1 MKNLI
6 GRSHEKCYLPVSK
19 KIDEFDDKSKNKLA
33 SIKNI
38 VKQKIP
44 YIPLLLQNNKYVTNL
59 KYKAELFNC
68 FFTKQYSIIG
78 NSSKLPLSFLKK
90 QKNKKKQTS
99 QS

>member
-19 KIDEFDDKSKNKLA
+19 KIDEFDDKSKNKSA
-33 SIKNI
+33 SNKNI

-59 KYKAELFNC
+59 K
-68 FFTKQYSIIG
+68 
-78 NSSKLPLSFLKK
+78 
-90 QKNKKKQTS
+90 
-99 QS
+99 